1 MLNSILL
8 CGSSYNKYKKVSFVL
23 FAIMI
28 LRLIFIQTNQVI
40 NLFTITNAILLAGV
54 PLLINRVKNENA
66 KKVLSILSILIWSV
80 MIDVV
85 SFYMLPQLT
94 GGATLF
100 TYILRGIAFNAK
112 YLISNIMFIVAIE
125 VINKVYNKMNAISFK
140 TIVKNI
146 ANI

>member
-8 CGSSYNKYKKVSFVL
+8 CGSSYNKYKKISFIL
-23 FAIMI
+23 FSIML
-28 LRLIFIQTNQVI
+28 LRLLFVQTNQVI
-40 NLFTITNAILLAGV
+40 NLFTIINAILLGGI
-54 PLLINRVKNENA
+54 PLLINRVKNDKT
-66 KKVLSILSILIWSV
+66 KKVLSILSIIIWSI

-100 TYILRGIAFNAK
+100 TYILKGIAFNIK

-125 VINKVYNKMNAISFK
+125 VINKVYNKIKTISFK
-140 TIVKNI
+140 NI
-146 ANI
+146 IENTTNI

>member
-23 FAIMI
+23 FTIMI
-28 LRLIFIQTNQVI
+28 LRLLYIQTNHVMD
-40 NLFTITNAILLAGV
+40 LFTITNVIILAGV

-66 KKVLSILSILIWSV
+66 KKVLSILSILIWGV
-80 MIDVV
+80 MIDII

-100 TYILRGIAFNAK
+100 TYILSGIAFNSK
-112 YLISNIMFIVAIE
+112 YLISNIMFIVVIE
-125 VINKVYNKMNAISFK
+125 IVNKVYDKMNTMPIRT
-140 TIVKNI
+140 TIKNI
-146 ANI
+146 INI

>member
-28 LRLIFIQTNQVI
+28 LRLLYIQTNQVI
-40 NLFTITNAILLAGV
+40 DLFTITNVIILAGV
-54 PLLINRVKNENA
+54 PLLINRVKNENV

-80 MIDVV
+80 MIDII
-85 SFYMLPQLT
+85 SFYMLPQLA

-100 TYILRGIAFNAK
+100 TYILRGIAFNSK
-112 YLISNIMFIVAIE
+112 YLISNIMFIVVIE
-125 VINKVYNKMNAISFK
+125 VINKVYNKMNSISLK
-140 TIVKNI
+140 NTIENI
-146 ANI
+146 TNI

>member
-85 SFYMLPQLT
+85 SFYMLPQLA

>member
-8 CGSSYNKYKKVSFVL
+8 CGSSYNKYKKVSFIL
-23 FAIMI
+23 FAIML
-28 LRLIFIQTNQVI
+28 LRLLFVQTNQVI

-54 PLLINRVKNENA
+54 PLLINRVKNGNA
-66 KKVLSILSILIWSV
+66 KKVLSILSIIIWSV

-85 SFYMLPQLT
+85 SFYMLPQLA

-100 TYILRGIAFNAK
+100 TYILKGIAFNAK

-125 VINKVYNKMNAISFK
+125 AINKVYNKMNAVSFK
-140 TIVKNI
+140 TIAKNI
-146 ANI
+146 SNI

>member
-8 CGSSYNKYKKVSFVL
+8 CGSSYNKYKKVSFAF

-28 LRLIFIQTNQVI
+28 LRLLCIQTNQVI
-40 NLFTITNAILLAGV
+40 NLFTITNAIILAGV

-66 KKVLSILSILIWSV
+66 KKVLSISSILIWSV
-80 MIDVV
+80 MIDVI
-85 SFYMLPQLT
+85 SYYMLPQLV

-112 YLISNIMFIVAIE
+112 YLISNTMFIIAIE
-125 VINKVYNKMNAISFK
+125 VINKIYNKINTMPI
-140 TIVKNI
+140 KNTVT
-146 ANI
+146 NI

>member
-23 FAIMI
+23 FTIMI
-28 LRLIFIQTNQVI
+28 LRLLFIQTNQVT

-66 KKVLSILSILIWSV
+66 KKALSILSIIIWSV

-85 SFYMLPQLT
+85 SFYMLPQLV
-94 GGATLF
+94 GGVNLF
-100 TYILRGIAFNAK
+100 TYILKGIAFNSK
-112 YLISNIMFIVAIE
+112 FVISNMMFIVAIE
-125 VINKVYNKMNAISFK
+125 VMNKAYNKMK
-140 TIVKNI
+140 TISIKNTTE
-146 ANI
+146 NITNI